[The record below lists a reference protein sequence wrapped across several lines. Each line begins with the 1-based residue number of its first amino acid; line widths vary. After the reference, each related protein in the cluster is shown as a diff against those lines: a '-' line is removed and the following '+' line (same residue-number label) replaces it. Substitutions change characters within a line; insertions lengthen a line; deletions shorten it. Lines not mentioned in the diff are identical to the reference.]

1 VEKAEES
8 LVPMEMDDPFLLGLD
23 SSETQP
29 ILIEMTFTYPPVS
42 SIEVKVGRQLGD
54 GDGFAATIT
63 YDDYETCEWDFIL
76 RPCFRCADH
85 AFLGNVDVKDVK
97 KHRRRN

>member
-1 VEKAEES
+1 MVSFTPGIAHWRIFFSDHIES
-8 LVPMEMDDPFLLGLD
+8 NGSVRVFDVKIG
-23 SSETQP
+23 
-29 ILIEMTFTYPPVS
+29 MTKIRTHIS
-42 SIEVKVGRQLGD
+42 GGS